1 MMNMKT
7 PQLILALALVA
18 SLKVAPS
25 VAAKETLKFNPQ
37 TETLKNI
44 APPELPL
51 KCAGLVSKAEA
62 ADRDS
67 TTISV
72 VQAAVEI
79 NPPAAAAVV
88 GAIAR
93 TSPALAPVAAA
104 TAASRQ
110 PRLASAIAKAA
121 ASAAPSQAA
130 KIVAAV
136 CRETPAQYLAVA
148 TAVAK
153 AVPAAS
159 KEIIWAVS
167 SALPSMKPYIDQV
180 MALSTATSPS
190 VATVLNQAS
199 KFAEASPSA
208 TTPQFSQVMSPQPP
222 PRPGPPFV
230 PLPSTP
236 SELNPSSSGE
246 VPPGGRDYA
255 RP

>member
-1 MMNMKT
+1 
-7 PQLILALALVA
+7 
-18 SLKVAPS
+18 
-25 VAAKETLKFNPQ
+25 
-37 TETLKNI
+37 
-44 APPELPL
+44 
-51 KCAGLVSKAEA
+51 
-62 ADRDS
+62 
-67 TTISV
+67 
-72 VQAAVEI
+72 VEI

-159 KEIIWAVS
+159 TEIIWAVS

-199 KFAEASPSA
+199 KFAEASPSCNDPA
-208 TTPQFSQVMSPQPP
+208 IQPSYVAPTAAASRTALCSTAEHSLGTEPQQFRGSSAGWSRLCPAINRQNSP
-222 PRPGPPFV
+222 F
-230 PLPSTP
+230 
-236 SELNPSSSGE
+236 PSSVG
-246 VPPGGRDYA
+246 PGNLPKLAA
-255 RP
+255 RANNKP